1 MGFIEI
7 VLVQWFDEDEGII
20 KEIINW
26 PKSAVKRLMKEAAE
40 LSTPTADYQVSR
52 SRSLK

>member
-1 MGFIEI
+1 MGFIDT
-7 VLVQWFDEDEGII
+7 VVAHWFDDDWDII

-26 PKSAVKRLMKEAAE
+26 SKSAVKRLMKEAAE